1 MSLKS
6 FFWTQAG
13 SDFSPFGVLNVG
25 DKEAKFESMAYVK
38 HGDTLRFIQQTN
50 ALTIPVLFSGQC
62 LMTLVK
68 VDKRKVEKDWN
79 AEKANQNQDDFQ
91 SYCQKFPQSE
101 KDQTFVTE
109 VISKIKRLKMKGKRA
124 EEKVSSGLKK
134 SPYWQQ
140 KTELFLEAFVL

>member
-1 MSLKS
+1 MLEELTHRSKPPITS
-6 FFWTQAG
+6 FSSSFMRL
-13 SDFSPFGVLNVG
+13 V
-25 DKEAKFESMAYVK
+25 
-38 HGDTLRFIQQTN
+38 
-50 ALTIPVLFSGQC
+50 
-62 LMTLVK
+62 MTLVE
-68 VDKRKVEKDWN
+68 VDKRNVEKDWN

-140 KTELFLEAFVL
+140 KN